1 MQKPYSLLRNNKQSG
16 PYSLEE
22 LLHLNLK
29 PFDLVWVE
37 GKSGG
42 WSYPTEI
49 DALKHHVAEA
59 PKKEEQKPVAE
70 KKDDVVATQKEITLA
85 HSISSDEPVRITKQ
99 ATGSPKEA
107 KHIYIK
113 LPAGSKLSEAAI
125 GAITS
130 VEEAPEE
137 KLERK
142 AQALR
147 EKIQAFTESKNQ
159 PKADNEL

>member
-37 GKSGG
+37 GRSGG

-59 PKKEEQKPVAE
+59 PKKEEKKLVAE
-70 KKDDVVATQKEITLA
+70 KKDDFVIPPLHVL
-85 HSISSDEPVRITKQ
+85 HF
-99 ATGSPKEA
+99 
-107 KHIYIK
+107 
-113 LPAGSKLSEAAI
+113 
-125 GAITS
+125 S
-130 VEEAPEE
+130 VS
-137 KLERK
+137 L
-142 AQALR
+142 
-147 EKIQAFTESKNQ
+147 I
-159 PKADNEL
+159 

>member
-42 WSYPTEI
+42 WSYPIEI
-49 DALKHHVAEA
+49 DALKQHVAEA
-59 PKKEEQKPVAE
+59 PKKQEKTVLVE
-70 KKDDVVATQKEITLA
+70 KKNDFVETEKQIASAQ
-85 HSISSDEPVRITKQ
+85 SIPSDEAAIIKKQ
-99 ATGSPKEA
+99 ATARMKES

-113 LPAGSKLSEAAI
+113 LPAGSKISEAAI
-125 GAITS
+125 AG
-130 VEEAPEE
+130 V
-137 KLERK
+137 
-142 AQALR
+142 
-147 EKIQAFTESKNQ
+147 
-159 PKADNEL
+159 